1 MSSGRFHVDVYRR
14 RLKKLQDDLRGEGW
28 QAALVMQPRDLYYYA
43 GTAQP
48 ANLWVPVEGDPILF
62 TRRVH
67 ELAREAAWIDH
78 TVSASSFSE
87 MQKALL
93 DLGQSL
99 PPGAVLG
106 VEQDVL
112 PYRLVESLK
121 KNLKGVELGNLSP
134 TILRQRLVKGDAEV
148 EQIRGAVELWKRGHE
163 AITET
168 LEPGVAEY
176 EVAAAMEY
184 AAREGG
190 GDGTVWPRR
199 WDSYLPAGGI
209 VASGPNAWVVS
220 GEAMTVTGVGLSQS
234 LPWGPSSRRLEDGDL
249 VVVDFCIA
257 REGYHCDMTRTYC
270 VGKPTKEQQDLWDR
284 LLDLHLRVVDQ
295 VQPGVTGE
303 ELYLTAE
310 GLAEKAGL
318 IENFMGVGGERGEY
332 IGHSIG
338 LEIDEWPVLGA
349 GSREPLPP
357 GAVVTIEPKFMVP
370 GLGGVMVED
379 DILVTPDGHEVI
391 STLERKLFVCGS

>member
-1 MSSGRFHVDVYRR
+1 MSHASMDAGVHRE
-14 RLKKLQDDLRGEGW
+14 RLERLQASLREMGW

-48 ANLWVPVEGDPILF
+48 ANLWVPEEGEPVLF

-67 ELAREAAWIDH
+67 ELTREATWIDR
-78 TVSASSFSE
+78 TVSAGGFGE
-87 MQKALL
+87 MSRALD
-93 DLGQSL
+93 DLGLSL
-99 PPGAVLG
+99 PQGAVLG

-121 KNLKGVELGNLSP
+121 KRLEGVRLENVSP
-134 TILRQRLVKGDAEV
+134 TVLRQRLVKDDGELAR
-148 EQIRGAVELWKRGHE
+148 IRKAVELWKRGHE
-163 AITET
+163 AIMQT
-168 LEPGVAEY
+168 LAVGVAEY

-184 AAREGG
+184 AARLGG

-220 GEAMTVTGVGLSQS
+220 GEAMTVTGVGLSQG
-234 LPWGPSSRRLEDGDL
+234 LPWGPSSRRLEAGDL
-249 VVVDFCIA
+249 VVVDFTLSY
-257 REGYHCDMTRTYC
+257 EGYHCDVTRTYS
-270 VGKPTKEQQDLWDR
+270 VGEPSQEQRDLWNR
-284 LLDLHLRVVDQ
+284 LLELHLRVVDQ
-295 VQPGVTGE
+295 VRPGVTGE
-303 ELYLTAE
+303 ELYLAAR
-310 GLAEKAGL
+310 GLAEEAGL
-318 IENFMGVGGERGEY
+318 IDNFMGVGNERGSY

-338 LEIDEWPVLGA
+338 LEVDEWPVLGA
-349 GSREPLPP
+349 GYDVPLPV

-379 DILVTPDGHEVI
+379 DIVVTPGGHEVI
-391 STLERKLFVCGS
+391 STLERELFVP

>member
-1 MSSGRFHVDVYRR
+1 MSGGNIEATVYRG
-14 RLKKLQDDLRGEGW
+14 RLERLQEDLRGEGW

-48 ANLWVPVEGDPILF
+48 ANLWVPAEGEPVLF

-67 ELAREAAWIDH
+67 DLTREATWIDH
-78 TVSASSFSE
+78 TESASSFGK
-87 MQKALL
+87 MRQALL
-93 DLGQSL
+93 DFGLAL

-121 KNLKGVELGNLSP
+121 KNLEGVDLGNLSP
-134 TILRQRLVKGDAEV
+134 LILRQRLVKDEAEV
-148 EQIRGAVELWKRGHE
+148 ARIRGAVELWKRGHE
-163 AITET
+163 AIMAT
-168 LEPGVAEY
+168 LAPGVAEY

-220 GEAMTVTGVGLSQS
+220 GEAMTVTGVGLSQA
-234 LPWGPSSRRLEDGDL
+234 LPWGPSSRRLEAGDL
-249 VVVDFCIA
+249 VVVDFTLS
-257 REGYHCDMTRTYC
+257 REGYHCDITRTYC
-270 VGKPTKEQQDLWDR
+270 VGKPTADQQDLWDR
-284 LLDLHLRVVDQ
+284 LLELHLRVVERIR
-295 VQPGVTGE
+295 PGVTGE
-303 ELYLTAE
+303 ELYL
-310 GLAEKAGL
+310 LAEELAQKSGL
-318 IENFMGVGGERGEY
+318 SDNFMGVGSERGAY

-349 GSREPLPP
+349 GARDPLPP

-379 DILVTPDGHEVI
+379 DILVTPSGHEVI
-391 STLERKLFVCGS
+391 SSLERELFYVP